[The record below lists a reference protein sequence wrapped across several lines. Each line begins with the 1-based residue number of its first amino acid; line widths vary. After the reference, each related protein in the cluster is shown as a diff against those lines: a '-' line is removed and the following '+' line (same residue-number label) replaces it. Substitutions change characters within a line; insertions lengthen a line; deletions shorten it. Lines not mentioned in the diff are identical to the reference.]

1 MIRQNITLALPKD
14 LLLKVKMIAVRR
26 QVSVASLLASEIE
39 KLLLREEAYDH
50 ACRRHLQ
57 VLEQGFDLGTGGRMT
72 STRDELH
79 ERR

>member
-1 MIRQNITLALPKD
+1 MTSQNITLALSKD

-50 ACRRHLQ
+50 ACRRHHQ